1 MTVSLAEEEAKA
13 VAAERPDGYEEIW
26 RHRTIFMGLRV
37 DLSKIPA
44 RRVRE
49 LIAKSWRHSAPK
61 RVVAAYDK
69 LAGLPK
75 AHTGSAL
82 RYLARQPSGAWSTP
96 SRNRQASARPACA
109 AQTLRQRFDACWLGH
124 MGT

>member
-1 MTVSLAEEEAKA
+1 
-13 VAAERPDGYEEIW
+13 
-26 RHRTIFMGLRV
+26 MGLRV
-37 DLSKIPA
+37 DLSKVPA

-82 RYLARQPSGAWSTP
+82 GYLARISHEQEFIREKLAEGASV
-96 SRNRQASARPACA
+96 SRMDSQSWQERHTNTAVARNCLEVVKERVTRTGPV
-109 AQTLRQRFDACWLGH
+109 
-124 MGT
+124 